1 MTGNVRITGTKVVA
15 LPKPSRRL
23 SEDRVCAVPKCE
35 TKLSMYNSRDKC
47 WKHADFT
54 IPRLRG
60 KPQGAT

>member
-1 MTGNVRITGTKVVA
+1 MTGNVRLTGTKVVA
-15 LPKPSRRL
+15 VPKPSRRH
-23 SEDRVCAVPKCE
+23 SQDRVCTVPECE

-47 WKHADFT
+47 WRHADFT